1 MSDLIC
7 QKCGSKNPAWYA
19 DNDLFNKVNGS
30 PDGVLCPMCF
40 QELADSKGIN
50 IIFKA
55 EDMAK
60 DDQSEIQRLTKE
72 VEELKV
78 SKWVNAEIKPLGE
91 VILMTSSRVQIIG
104 DWYEG
109 GWRTHRS
116 KWENGVYKS
125 AFNEGDIV
133 AWHPLPEES
142 MWRPT
147 TLIGNQSEEIQRLTK
162 QVEELSWVEDEI
174 DTAREWMKVH
184 KGENSRYLQIQEE
197 NTRLREL
204 LTKAKD
210 YIFLGYV
217 GAVELSDEIDNALN
231 PKP

>member
-7 QKCGSKNPAWYA
+7 QKCGSKNPTWYA
-19 DNDLFNKVNGS
+19 DNDLFNQVNGS

-40 QELADSKGIN
+40 QELADSKGRN
-50 IIFKA
+50 IIFKV

-78 SKWVNAEIKPLGE
+78 SKWVNAKIKPLGE

-162 QVEELSWVEDEI
+162 EVEELKEKM
-174 DTAREWMKVH
+174 TAEHCPSLPECYKA
-184 KGENSRYLQIQEE
+184 SQEL
-197 NTRLREL
+197 TRLREL
-204 LTKAKD
+204 LSRMAMTLEIYNTGEDAK
-210 YIFLGYV
+210 IVTL
-217 GAVELSDEIDNALN
+217 LSEYNALN
-231 PKP
+231 HKP